1 MGMPPLPLAYIAT
14 WLTFPMGE
22 RVIAAVSW
30 GEVYPYQFE
39 KKAGATGGVESPW
52 LVQLE
57 GVDP

>member
-1 MGMPPLPLAYIAT
+1 
-14 WLTFPMGE
+14 MGE
-22 RVIAAVSW
+22 KVIAAVSW

-39 KKAGATGGVESPW
+39 KKARATGGVESPW